1 MFETTNNDKQ
11 KQIIE
16 LKKQFVE
23 IAEKLAKLGPI
34 SPNTF
39 LVTDDPKS
47 RVPAEEVKVTIVG
60 GHYEITAR
68 INPNYTEEQ
77 QQPQKH
83 PYQTFADV
91 FGRPPLSA
99 QLNPNPYYG
108 GVMNYEF
115 AADNNPT
122 MYLPE
127 VISVLYKTC
136 VKIAKALCI
145 DNRKDAGVNNIYIL
159 KDVYQLIRS
168 KLNTFLA
175 TTESASGAGT
185 TYSYSL
191 CMANIISVEQV
202 VDAFMKE
209 ECSLETFG
217 TPILPMCTIDNA
229 ISLGKDGSVCMYPR
243 TAEDRQFM
251 VPGHCVKLTEVVLYR
266 FTDSDD
272 RWLWVNP
279 VELVKAIFELS
290 ARDIRLIT
298 AKHNTYVEF
307 FERTFVS
314 AVDEF
319 NRTTE
324 DESDRIKQ
332 LYMMDCLAQCPACEA
347 FIAHYKHMYADE
359 IKKIK
364 DRVND

>member
-11 KQIIE
+11 KQITE

-47 RVPAEEVKVTIVG
+47 RIPAEEVKVTIVG

-68 INPNYTEEQ
+68 INPDYTEEQ

-83 PYQTFADV
+83 PYQGFADV

-108 GVMNYEF
+108 GVMNYGQS
-115 AADNNPT
+115 DTPIMNQ
-122 MYLPE
+122 PE
-127 VISVLYKTC
+127 VKDVLSRICVIISKRLH
-136 VKIAKALCI
+136 I
-145 DNRKDAGVNNIYIL
+145 DNRLDAGTHNIVIL
-159 KDVYQLIRS
+159 KGIYQIIRQT
-168 KLNTFLA
+168 LCNFLPTTSTESGCA
-175 TTESASGAGT
+175 TTYFYA
-185 TYSYSL
+185 L
-191 CMANIISVEQV
+191 CMTHTLSAEQV
-202 VDAFMKE
+202 ATAYADKHFCKE
-209 ECSLETFG
+209 DG
-217 TPILPMCTIDNA
+217 IYPLPNDDNA
-229 ISLGKDGSVCMYPR
+229 ISLGRDGSVCMYHR

-251 VPGHCVKLTEVVLYR
+251 VPGHCDKLTEVVLYR
-266 FTDSDD
+266 FIDSDD

-290 ARDIRLIT
+290 DRDTRLIT
-298 AKHNTYVEF
+298 AEYNTYVEF

-332 LYMMDCLAQCPACEA
+332 LYRADCLAQCPACEA
-347 FIAHYKHMYADE
+347 FIAHYKDMYADE

-364 DRVND
+364 DRIND